1 MKPTILAS
9 DMAGMASAARSCAAG
24 GTSMRSTVLTLKRIG
39 TGTRNGVPARRH
51 RSRTT

>member
-9 DMAGMASAARSCAAG
+9 DMAGMATAARSCAAG
-24 GTSMRSTVLTLKRIG
+24 GTSMRSHVLTLKPIG
-39 TGTRNGVPARRH
+39 TGTGNRVPARQH